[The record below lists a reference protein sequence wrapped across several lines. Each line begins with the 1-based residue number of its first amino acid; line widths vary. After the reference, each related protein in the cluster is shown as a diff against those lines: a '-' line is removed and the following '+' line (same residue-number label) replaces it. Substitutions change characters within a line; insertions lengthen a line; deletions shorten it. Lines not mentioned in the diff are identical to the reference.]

1 MNDLP
6 LYLLRPGFDG
16 LLADRW
22 REFAQDNPDL
32 FVELDVSRLS
42 TDIEQ
47 ALLDDDLN
55 TDLLDVFQDGMEQG
69 VGGVRSEGFDS
80 ISKKYASCVA
90 ERIAGLL
97 TQLRR
102 TRQCI

>member
-42 TDIEQ
+42 TDIEEIISD
-47 ALLDDDLN
+47 AMHSDWRGICEEITSENKDFPVV
-55 TDLLDVFQDGMEQG
+55 TDLRREL
-69 VGGVRSEGFDS
+69 
-80 ISKKYASCVA
+80 A

-97 TQLRR
+97 TQPRGEK
-102 TRQCI
+102 